1 MRGSAT
7 QYVQTHAGRIQ
18 NTRQMTHMRFN
29 SPVFI
34 LIVKILVRIVYIFH
48 RHLDSAIAEYKQKQI
63 ATTRK
68 KPLPLSRV
76 ARLVEFKQ

>member
-1 MRGSAT
+1 MSVGVEVFMVQIEW
-7 QYVQTHAGRIQ
+7 QYAGLSHPIRSNTRWED

-48 RHLDSAIAEYKQKQI
+48 RHLDSAIAEYK
-63 ATTRK
+63 
-68 KPLPLSRV
+68 
-76 ARLVEFKQ
+76 